1 MGWRRAKAGRWSEST
16 IEHRHPRQRP
26 GVCCRPRGRR
36 LAATVAAITTTSGAA
51 WHWRITDGD
60 GTDVE
65 SLRRE
70 FRRLRAEVLG
80 PGDAF
85 ILADVLRTDG
95 HRFRPLRPP
104 SDDTRAASGA

>member
-80 PGDAF
+80 LQEEKQD
-85 ILADVLRTDG
+85 LERRNADL
-95 HRFRPLRPP
+95 
-104 SDDTRAASGA
+104 TRELEETQKKIPRRMSTS

>member
-1 MGWRRAKAGRWSEST
+1 M
-16 IEHRHPRQRP
+16 
-26 GVCCRPRGRR
+26 
-36 LAATVAAITTTSGAA
+36 AATVAAITTTSGAA

-80 PGDAF
+80 LQEEKQDLERRNAVMQRVGADARE
-85 ILADVLRTDG
+85 DVAGRVD
-95 HRFRPLRPP
+95 
-104 SDDTRAASGA
+104 S

>member
-70 FRRLRAEVLG
+70 LRRLRAEVLRLEE
-80 PGDAF
+80 DKR
-85 ILADVLRTDG
+85 VLEERVASLG
-95 HRFRPLRPP
+95 RELEE
-104 SDDTRAASGA
+104 TRKKFPRGMSTS